1 MGIEPTPSH
10 LRCAA
15 LPVELP
21 SPLGARWWGVGYTNV
36 SFLGANYILNTKF
49 SDEHPSGDMLSP
61 LALGWMLQPSGL
73 TTSQIQTSNTCIQ
86 VPRFFS
92 EEKISGLGWESNPH
106 LHISGVLLYQL
117 SYQACWEQ
125 GGGE

>member
-61 LALGWMLQPSGL
+61 LALGWMLHVYPTPHHLAPSGL
-73 TTSQIQTSNTCIQ
+73 GSSTGRAAHRRCEGVGSIPTQ
-86 VPRFFS
+86 VLRFFLQ
-92 EEKISGLGWESNPH
+92 KKVLGLVYKCYWFEF
-106 LHISGVLLYQL
+106 VM
-117 SYQACWEQ
+117 
-125 GGGE
+125 

>member
-1 MGIEPTPSH
+1 MIVQLLASMH
-10 LRCAA
+10 VL
-15 LPVELP
+15 
-21 SPLGARWWGVGYTNV
+21 S
-36 SFLGANYILNTKF
+36 LNTKF

-86 VPRFFS
+86 VPRFFLKK
-92 EEKISGLGWESNPH
+92 KISGLGWESNPH

-117 SYQACWEQ
+117 SYQVRWEQ